1 MVTGC
6 RYEGSVYPTPQHLHS
21 RGFQAL
27 VTDTVWNDL
36 VQFGRRTEYASGAR
50 MLQQGDHSLVVHALR
65 SGRVR
70 VVYTEADGNEAL
82 IAVRGPGD
90 LVGEYAQRDKGEH
103 MASVW
108 ALEDC
113 VASML
118 TSEAFDAFIKRHGLD
133 DPLQRYILGK
143 IRQGGQRIW
152 RASHLQTEQ
161 RMALLLLEVIGTAP
175 VGAEPTVP
183 MTQAQIAAS
192 LGVALS
198 SVTAVL
204 HRWKKEGLIT
214 TVPAP
219 LRVLDVAA
227 LARHANTR

>member
-1 MVTGC
+1 MM
-6 RYEGSVYPTPQHLHS
+6 LH
-21 RGFQAL
+21 
-27 VTDTVWNDL
+27 
-36 VQFGRRTEYASGAR
+36 
-50 MLQQGDHSLVVHALR
+50 QGDRNPVVYALR
-65 SGRVR
+65 QGRVR

-90 LVGEYAQRDKGEH
+90 LIGEYAQRDQGEH

-113 VASML
+113 VASAL
-118 TSEAFDAFIKRHGLD
+118 SAEAFEVLIKRHGLE

-152 RASHLQTEQ
+152 RASNLQTEQ
-161 RMALLLLEVIGTAP
+161 RMALLFLEIIGAAP
-175 VGAEPTVP
+175 SDAAPTVP
-183 MTQAQIAAS
+183 MTQAQVAAS

-198 SVTAVL
+198 SVTSVL
-204 HRWKKEGLIT
+204 ALWKQCGVVR

-219 LRVLDVAA
+219 LVVLDVAA

>member
-1 MVTGC
+1 
-6 RYEGSVYPTPQHLHS
+6 
-21 RGFQAL
+21 
-27 VTDTVWNDL
+27 
-36 VQFGRRTEYASGAR
+36 
-50 MLQQGDHSLVVHALR
+50 MLRQGDGNPVVYALLK
-65 SGRVR
+65 GRVR

-90 LVGEYAQRDKGEH
+90 LVGEYAQRDRGEH

-108 ALEDC
+108 ALEAC
-113 VASML
+113 VASAL
-118 TSEAFDAFIKRHGLD
+118 TAEAFDAFVRRHRLD

-152 RASHLQTEQ
+152 RASHLQTGQ
-161 RMALLLLEVIGTAP
+161 RIALLLLEVIGTAP
-175 VGAEPTVP
+175 TDKEPTVP
-183 MTQAQIAAS
+183 MTQAQIATS

-198 SVTAVL
+198 SVTSVL
-204 HRWKKEGLIT
+204 ATWKRAGLIS

-219 LRVLDVAA
+219 MRILDVAA

>member
-1 MVTGC
+1 MN
-6 RYEGSVYPTPQHLHS
+6 PTPQHLHS

-27 VTDTVWNDL
+27 VTGAEWNDL
-36 VQFGRRTEYASGAR
+36 VSSGRTTDSAGGAR
-50 MLQQGDHSLVVHALR
+50 MLQQGDRNPVVYALLK
-65 SGRVR
+65 GRVR

-90 LVGEYAQRDKGEH
+90 LVGEYAQRDQGEH

-113 VASML
+113 VVSAL
-118 TSEAFDAFIKRHGLD
+118 TADAFDAFIRRHRLD

-143 IRQGGQRIW
+143 IRQSGQRIW

-161 RMALLLLEVIGTAP
+161 RMALLLLEIVGTAP
-175 VGAEPTVP
+175 ADAEPTVP
-183 MTQAQIAAS
+183 MTQAQIASS

-198 SVTAVL
+198 TVTSVLAA
-204 HRWKKEGLIT
+204 WKKSDLIR

-219 LRVLDVAA
+219 LRVLDVAK
-227 LARHANTR
+227 LARHANSR